1 MGKTIGVASVIKS
14 IVSVV
19 KLVIIFLLNSKV
31 CVLARDFSIAT
42 DIDIVI
48 YKYSKRNYYLYIP
61 LFRNFDMLFKKKDP
75 NSLAVEFDIEGT
87 MQLQK
92 ESLCTN
98 PDRMY
103 GYMWYLIRNYL
114 GINQQEMGASFFSG
128 YKEKYRV
135 NHGLSKSAYSKVE
148 NGHTSINFDLILIYS
163 ERFGFSFD
171 ILYNL
176 YSYLLKLAYDN
187 NCIYIERCGYLGLGK
202 MNSVLRA
209 NNVSKEYLYT
219 DLKNY
224 YKFFQQSDLD
234 SINQYLD
241 QYLNNVKN
249 VLIFEKQ
256 FKEENKGK
264 TDLEILDNFYVE
276 MKP

>member
-1 MGKTIGVASVIKS
+1 
-14 IVSVV
+14 
-19 KLVIIFLLNSKV
+19 
-31 CVLARDFSIAT
+31 
-42 DIDIVI
+42 
-48 YKYSKRNYYLYIP
+48 
-61 LFRNFDMLFKKKDP
+61 MLFKKQDP
-75 NSLAVEFDIEGT
+75 NSLAVEFDIEGK

-114 GINQQEMGASFFSG
+114 GINQKEMGASFFSG

-176 YSYLLKLAYDN
+176 YSYLLKSAYDN
-187 NCIYIERCGYLGLGK
+187 NCIYVERCGYLGLGK

-249 VLIFEKQ
+249 VLIFEKK

-264 TDLEILDNFYVE
+264 TDLELLDNFYE
-276 MKP
+276 DMKP